1 MEKSTLGETISAL
14 RIEKSISQRQIA
26 EKMNRTQKTVSKW
39 EKDLLKPNKQALA
52 NLSEI
57 LGVSVEVFKD
67 VKQLSTKAVPVKKTL
82 KILEFLCDSN
92 ILEPICHGVA
102 FLWKLLRVFGSWL
115 WEIINVWD

>member
-1 MEKSTLGETISAL
+1 MEKSTLGETISSL

-26 EKMNRTQKTVSKW
+26 EKMNINQKTISKW
-39 EKDLLKPNKQALA
+39 EKDLLKPNKQTLA
-52 NLSEI
+52 NLAEI
-57 LGVSVEVFKD
+57 LGVSVAVFKD

-102 FLWKLLRVFGSWL
+102 CLWKLLRVFGSWL